1 MNYSPSGQ
9 PEIPE
14 EMTTFTQTPEVM
26 KEAIRWSCGLDQ
38 ELSGGAKTILLVEDE
53 AFVRNVTAE
62 VLRSAGYR
70 VLTAGN
76 ADEALGAY
84 REYPGAVDLL
94 LTDVI
99 LPGETGLTLAARLRR
114 EDSALKVLFVTGY
127 AAQLGLCESEHAEC
141 LAKPFST
148 GALLQKVKQMLD
160 TRQAGAGD
168 YPRVKHACGNA

>member
-1 MNYSPSGQ
+1 
-9 PEIPE
+9 
-14 EMTTFTQTPEVM
+14 
-26 KEAIRWSCGLDQ
+26 
-38 ELSGGAKTILLVEDE
+38 
-53 AFVRNVTAE
+53 
-62 VLRSAGYR
+62 LRSVGYR
-70 VLTAGN
+70 VLIAGN

-114 EDSALKVLFVTGY
+114 EDSALKVLFVSGY
-127 AAQLGLCESEHAEC
+127 AAQLGLCESGHAEC